1 MTLSAASRICAS
13 SIFLGDTTAFLA
25 VPVWLMS
32 ASSPALS
39 SALPISAMSSLILAM
54 SPALLV
60 RAFLA
65 AGDGPSFV
73 RLDELAGATA
83 PC

>member
-1 MTLSAASRICAS
+1 MDWT
-13 SIFLGDTTAFLA
+13 
-25 VPVWLMS
+25 PY
-32 ASSPALS
+32 SSPALS

-83 PC
+83 AMLRVVV